1 MRLGGTAFHRLLR
14 SPNLFAFLPLGLH
27 EHSEENDP
35 PARCN
40 PVCDPSRPARHIEPK
55 LSKLAVQLSS
65 VGFIECGT
73 KLSES
78 VNVEANAICVLD
90 VQTQEPL
97 TNFWFKLNVTPHS
110 AYAILSDQ
118 GHESERART
127 RQLNLRTSM
136 RREKRP
142 LPASAVG

>member
-1 MRLGGTAFHRLLR
+1 MNTVRKLI
-14 SPNLFAFLPLGLH
+14 SPQ
-27 EHSEENDP
+27 
-35 PARCN
+35 ARCN

-55 LSKLAVQLSS
+55 LPKLAVQLSS

-73 KLSES
+73 KLSEW
-78 VNVEANAICVLD
+78 VNVGEADAICVLGIL
-90 VQTQEPL
+90 QTQEPL

-127 RQLNLRTSM
+127 AKIENVDATRKATAASLRSGL
-136 RREKRP
+136 KNH
-142 LPASAVG
+142 L